1 MNLDHIAD
9 DIRQVMEVQRNQPEP
24 QPVVGRVVQLTVTTE
39 SSTSGTIGPG
49 GAPTFDLAAEVAK
62 ETQRALADHTK
73 RLDLLQADMT
83 QAMIDFGRSEV
94 ENRMVAAIRDAA
106 EKGAKW

>member
-9 DIRQVMEVQRNQPEP
+9 DIRH
-24 QPVVGRVVQLTVTTE
+24 VTD
-39 SSTSGTIGPG
+39 I
-49 GAPTFDLAAEVAK
+49 LKAENDTMHA
-62 ETQRALADHTK
+62 K

-94 ENRMVAAIRDAA
+94 ENRMVAAIKDA
-106 EKGAKW
+106 EGKGAKW